1 MKTLTIILATILV
14 SACASID
21 SGITKDATI
30 TAEDMLAFKSAC
42 SKSGG
47 VLEAKKAYVLMT
59 QKYEFRITCKN
70 GSTFV
75 VDPAVE
81 KKPAN

>member
-1 MKTLTIILATILV
+1 MKLVTVLLATILL

-21 SGITKDATI
+21 SGITKDATL

-59 QKYEFRITCKN
+59 GKYEFRVTCKN
-70 GSTFV
+70 GANFV
-75 VDPAVE
+75 IGPAA
-81 KKPAN
+81 K